1 MIVTSGSNPGSA
13 LIESALSAVS
23 AVKAKI
29 EKKNHFEVTVLF
41 KLYSRDPNSGD
52 LNNQHLNNKLLLV
65 LYSDAI

>member
-29 EKKNHFEVTVLF
+29 EKKNHFDVAVLF
-41 KLYSRDPNSGD
+41 KHNSRDP
-52 LNNQHLNNKLLLV
+52 KTV
-65 LYSDAI
+65 AI